1 MIHKAH
7 RFTFEIPSL
16 FWSIFRKEGRTENH
30 SGGGVGG
37 CGRGRGGCGIGG
49 GLTY

>member
-7 RFTFEIPSL
+7 RFAFKIPSL
-16 FWSIFRKEGRTENH
+16 FWSIFRKEGRTENN
-30 SGGGVGG
+30 SGDGVD
-37 CGRGRGGCGIGG
+37 GRGGCGSGG